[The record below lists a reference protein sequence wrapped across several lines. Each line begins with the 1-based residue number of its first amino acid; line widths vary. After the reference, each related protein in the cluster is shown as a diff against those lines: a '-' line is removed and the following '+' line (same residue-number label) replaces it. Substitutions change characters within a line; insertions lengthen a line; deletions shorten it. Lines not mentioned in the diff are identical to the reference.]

1 MRNPRILSDG
11 ATYHVYFRTNRSEF
25 SLTEDW
31 VKAMLLLVVTQAKK
45 KYGFSLQSLCIMSN
59 HVHMVIRPLAT
70 DEYEKWVKKKRKKAE
85 NQKVA
90 DYRQADDFRFQGN
103 LSKIMQYILG
113 VFAQKYNRK
122 LEIHGHFWG
131 DRFKS
136 AILASIMRFLRAIR
150 YIDDNPV
157 VARMVQMP
165 EEFQYGRNWL
175 IAHGPPGLIDD
186 LEKSKQSFFEKN
198 RQLTTHVLNSDEAA
212 SSDHKDKFA
221 DFLIARNPT
230 DQ

>member
-31 VKAMLLLVVTQAKK
+31 VKALLLLVVIQAKK
-45 KYGFSLQSLCIMSN
+45 RYGFSLQSLCIMSN

-70 DEYEKWVKKKRKKAE
+70 NEYEKWVKKKKAE

-90 DYRQADDFRFQGN
+90 DTRQADDIRFIGN

-113 VFAQKYNRK
+113 VFAQRYNRK

-157 VARMVQMP
+157 VAQLVQVP
-165 EEFQYGRNWL
+165 EDFQFGRNWL
-175 IAHGPPGLIDD
+175 IAHGPPGLIDG
-186 LEKSKQSFFEKN
+186 LELSKQSFFDRN
-198 RQLTTHVLNSDEAA
+198 RILASRFENSNNANL
-212 SSDHKDKFA
+212 A
-221 DFLIARNPT
+221 DFIDQCADLLSTRNPI